1 MNYKQRFNKLAEKLG
16 EHKDGPGENVEG
28 IDRVFYGSGG
38 FLSITANKI
47 EIVRGCYD
55 DSLHNIQIEGDIGWD
70 ILENLSEK
78 IEEWFS
84 YVESKVDDYVSS
96 INVPKEIKVDGR
108 KYKLVE

>member
-1 MNYKQRFNKLAEKLG
+1 MNYKQRFSKIAEKLG
-16 EHKDGPGENVEG
+16 EHKDGNREAIEG

-38 FLSITANKI
+38 FLSIRANKI
-47 EIVRGCYD
+47 DIVRGCYD
-55 DSLHNIQIEGDIGWD
+55 NSLFSMQFEGDIGWD
-70 ILENLSEK
+70 VIENIPRKL
-78 IEEWFS
+78 EEWFS